1 VTEHSTTR
9 RRDAAATR
17 EALLGAAREL
27 FATRGFERTTVR
39 DIAAAAGVNQ
49 ALLFRYF
56 GSKEELLGAVLAGR
70 GRALLEE
77 SSAERLLGDL
87 LRQMFAEKP
96 TPEGGN
102 LLMLALSGSQPGTAA
117 ELLQREVSEPYL
129 RALASLTDA
138 EDAELRAELVLA
150 WTLGLALSRV
160 VRRRGALVDSDPA
173 DIRRLVL
180 RAASTL
186 LERTDIPE
194 GDAEV

>member
-87 LRQMFAEKP
+87 LRQMFAEEP

-160 VRRRGALVDSDPA
+160 VRRRGVLVDSDPA

-180 RAASTL
+180 RAVSTL